1 MKWRG
6 RQGSSNVNDRRGQ
19 SGGGGMPNFGGF
31 KMGTGGMILLLVLY
45 LVFGRGLIGGPSG
58 PGAGIQNGQGTPITS
73 EREEEYKQFISVVL
87 KDTIY
92 RQHKFWLRLCIR
104 TNGSFL
110 LFSG

>member
-6 RQGSSNVNDRRGQ
+6 RQGSSNVNDRRGE

-73 EREEEYKQFISVVL
+73 EREEEYK
-87 KDTIY
+87 
-92 RQHKFWLRLCIR
+92 
-104 TNGSFL
+104 
-110 LFSG
+110 